1 MSIFSFFK
9 KLSFV
14 AVLGIG
20 VVVGLT
26 AQAQIKRPTEALPGT
41 DFFTLRDQL
50 QAHYATQGTQR
61 GGGYKQFKRWEW
73 FVGQRVDSTGHMPTA
88 KHLVDELTR
97 ANLHKDYRSGGD
109 WSIVGPVGTPAAIIG
124 YPAEGIGRI
133 SALAFHPTDSNIMW
147 VGAPAG
153 GLWRS
158 LDNGANWENMTPD
171 WPNLGVGDIV
181 INPNH
186 PDTMYLASG
195 DGSVSDTYSFGLLRS
210 TDSGL
215 TWNPTGL
222 TYNIPAGINFRR
234 IALDPLQPHI
244 ILAATND
251 GLKRST
257 NAGETFINVAT
268 GHFTDICWMPFQ
280 SDTVFASTYS
290 GSGNAKL
297 YRSVDGGNT
306 WAESPGM
313 PAVNAE
319 RIKVRI
325 SPANPR
331 RVYVAV
337 SNTNSAFR
345 GLFRSD
351 NAGASFE
358 PKCASPNLFG
368 WEGFGTDD
376 AGTAWYAMDMA
387 VSNTDPDVVVV
398 GSVSPWISTDGG
410 QTFVPFGHWSGDS
423 APYVHADQHRLAFH
437 PITNQFYS
445 ANDGGLFRKARN
457 FNGFNI
463 LSNGM
468 SITMY
473 YKMSHGSTQPNTIL
487 AGCQDN
493 GTHRLRSGMWT
504 IVFGGDGMQTI
515 IHPEDNNRMFCT
527 TQGGSFYRSVDG
539 GFSFSNDLKPGNIDG
554 QWVTPFILEP
564 GGGPVIY
571 AGWTNKVMRS
581 DDYGTSWFDF
591 STNLQGGPVSSMDFS
606 LTNPNIMFVSTGT
619 KVYKTTDL
627 GGDWTQVS
635 TGLPTN
641 LSFTGLA
648 VDPFDPNTVW
658 LTMSG
663 YTDGKKVYRT
673 TNGGATWQ
681 NMTFDLPN
689 LPANCV
695 VMEKSP
701 EGGVYVGTDAGVYY
715 WQNGATSWEPFMNN
729 LPNVI
734 VTDMKVHDTA
744 QKLRIATFGRGIW
757 ESPLNHGFHVG
768 VDEKS
773 SENRLQIWPNPASN
787 AINVNTTALPTG
799 TPLQVIDAYGKMIG
813 TCITQGNI
821 TQIEVSGLKPGVYY
835 LRSNSEKRPLGR
847 FVVAL

>member
-1 MSIFSFFK
+1 MIQLPLSKKTAFALCLGFASFTTQ
-9 KLSFV
+9 LSKAQFLRPSD
-14 AVLGIG
+14 AV
-20 VVVGLT
+20 
-26 AQAQIKRPTEALPGT
+26 PGT
-41 DFFTLRDQL
+41 DFFTLRNQL
-50 QAHYATQGTQR
+50 ESHYATVGSKR

-73 FVGQRVDSTGHMPTA
+73 FAGQRVDSTGHMPTA
-88 KHLVDELTR
+88 KHLVDELSR
-97 ANLHKDYRSGGD
+97 ANLQRDYRSGGD
-109 WSIVGPVGTPAAIIG
+109 WSLIGPVGTPSAIIG
-124 YPAEGIGRI
+124 YPAEGIGRL
-133 SALAFHPTDSNIMW
+133 SGMAFHPTDTNIMW
-147 VGAPAG
+147 VGAPSG
-153 GLWRS
+153 GLWRT
-158 LDNGANWENMTPD
+158 LDNGAHWENMTPD

-210 TDSGL
+210 VDGGL
-215 TWNPTGL
+215 TWEPTGL
-222 TYNIPAGINFRR
+222 TFNIPAGINFRR

-257 NAGETFINVAT
+257 DAAQTFTNVAS

-290 GSGNAKL
+290 GSGSAKL
-297 YRSVDGGNT
+297 YRSTDGGIS

-376 AGTAWYAMDMA
+376 EGTAWYAMDMA
-387 VSNTDPDVVVV
+387 ISNTDPDVVVV

-410 QTFVPFGHWSGDS
+410 LNFNPYGHWSGNS
-423 APYVHADQHRLAFH
+423 APYVHADQHRLEFH
-437 PITNQFYS
+437 PITNRFFS
-445 ANDGGLFRKARN
+445 ANDGGIFRKAWTH
-457 FNGFNI
+457 NGFDI

-473 YKMSHGSTQPNTIL
+473 YKMSHGSSEPNTIL

-515 IHPEDNNRMFCT
+515 IHPEDNNLMFCT
-527 TQGGSFYRSVDG
+527 TQNGSFYRSTDA
-539 GFSFSNDLKPGNIDG
+539 GFSFSTDLKPSSVDG

-564 GGGPVIY
+564 GGGPVVY
-571 AGWTNKVMRS
+571 SGWRNKVMRS
-581 DDYGTSWFDF
+581 DDYGSSWFDF
-591 STNLQGGPVSSMDFS
+591 SPTLQGSDISSMDFS
-606 LTNPNIMFVSTGT
+606 LTDPNVMYVATRT
-619 KVYKTTDL
+619 RVHKTTDL
-627 GGDWTQVS
+627 GGDWTMVS
-635 TGLPTN
+635 NGLPTN
-641 LSFTGLA
+641 LSFTGIA
-648 VDPFDPNTVW
+648 VDPFDPNTAW

-663 YTDGKKVYRT
+663 YTEGKKVYRT

-695 VMEKSP
+695 AMEKSP

-715 WQNGATSWEPFMNN
+715 WKTGATTWEPFMNN

-734 VTDMKVHDTA
+734 VTDMKVHDNA
-744 QKLRIATFGRGIW
+744 QKLRVATYGRGIW
-757 ESPLNHGFHVG
+757 ESPLMHSFNVG
-768 VDEKS
+768 VDDKMTQQQ
-773 SENRLQIWPNPASN
+773 LAIWPNPSSN
-787 AINVNTTALPTG
+787 QIEVNTGAMPTG
-799 TPLQVIDAYGKMIG
+799 TLIHVIDAYGKWV
-813 TCITQGNI
+813 TSLNTQGTTTLIDI
-821 TQIEVSGLKPGVYY
+821 TNLNAGVYY
-835 LRSNSEKRPLGR
+835 LRCATHKRPTGR
-847 FVVAL
+847 FVVVR